1 MSKKIIRPQGA
12 EGISH
17 PCNLAKASF
26 TVNDSSTCA
35 LPFSVDGFHAAEL
48 WHVAFCAAADA
59 AEGYLFPSGLRQ
71 AFEALPMSARTDFL
85 DGVGALFVNF
95 QVIGEPVPGRQ
106 DVRADVALHAMA
118 PHEQDAWAEEQQ
130 RSLDLADEGEGA

>member
-1 MSKKIIRPQGA
+1 MNTSPIKIDGFRAA
-12 EGISH
+12 EAWH
-17 PCNLAKASF
+17 VQLCVNAKA
-26 TVNDSSTCA
+26 
-35 LPFSVDGFHAAEL
+35 AA
-48 WHVAFCAAADA
+48 
-59 AEGYLFPSGLRQ
+59 GYLFPSLLRQ
-71 AFEALPMSARTDFL
+71 CFAELPESAQGDFL

>member
-85 DGVGALFVNF
+85 DAVGALLVSF
-95 QVIGEPVPGRQ
+95 QVIGTPAPGRQ
-106 DVRADVALHAMA
+106 NLLEDVRLHSMT
-118 PHEQDAWAEEQQ
+118 PEEQDKWAQAQ
-130 RSLDLADEGEGA
+130 DGEGGVA